1 MGLSENRVLVYFALV
16 GFTVACCVFG
26 FAFYLNQ
33 RAVPINPPMDELI
46 QYLVLLVCPPSLG
59 LLAAD
64 NARGWGLFFAML
76 VIAVENALVYVAV
89 GAIARVLW
97 RRYFP
102 PERDP
107 AR

>member
-1 MGLSENRVLVYFALV
+1 LSENRVLVYFAFI

-33 RAVPINPPMDELI
+33 QAVHIDPAMVELI

-76 VIAVENALVYVAV
+76 VIAVENAFVYVAV

-97 RRYFP
+97 RRRSP
-102 PERDP
+102 PGRDP